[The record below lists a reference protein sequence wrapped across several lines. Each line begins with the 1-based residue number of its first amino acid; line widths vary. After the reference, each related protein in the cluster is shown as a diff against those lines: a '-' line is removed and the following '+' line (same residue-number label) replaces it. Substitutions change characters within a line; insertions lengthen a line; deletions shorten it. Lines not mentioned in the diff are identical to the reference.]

1 MEKKT
6 RVLLCNLAIELI
18 VYGVLVT
25 VYFFLVLRLLNRPL
39 TQLSASNLI
48 AYGLIGLVL
57 IVVQAVLLDV
67 VTSFL
72 LDRLRLERLE

>member
-6 RVLLCNLAIELI
+6 RILIRNFAIELI

-25 VYFFLVLRLLNRPL
+25 IYFSLVLRLLNRPL
-39 TQLSASNLI
+39 TQLFANNLI
-48 AYGLIGLVL
+48 AYGLIGLAL
-57 IVVQAVLLDV
+57 TVVQAVLLDF